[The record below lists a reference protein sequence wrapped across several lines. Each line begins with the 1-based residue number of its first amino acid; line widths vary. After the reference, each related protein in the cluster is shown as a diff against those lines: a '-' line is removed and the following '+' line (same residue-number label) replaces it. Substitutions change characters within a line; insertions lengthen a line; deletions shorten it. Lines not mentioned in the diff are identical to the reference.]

1 MTMTE
6 LDIFLAM
13 GGYAAYVWPA
23 FAVTAIVMI
32 GLLIV
37 SARRL
42 RADERTL
49 ELLQVD
55 RRKPRESSAPA
66 TPSTP
71 TTPETAH
78 GA

>member
-1 MTMTE
+1 MTE

>member
-1 MTMTE
+1 MTD

-32 GLLIV
+32 GLLVV
-37 SARRL
+37 SAGRL

-49 ELLQVD
+49 ELLQAD
-55 RRKPRESSAPA
+55 RRKPRESPAPA
-66 TPSTP
+66 TPPTP

-78 GA
+78 GT